1 MDYFIQQGYPD
12 AAQKFAQEANVD
24 FKADDTL
31 MDERVSIREAI
42 YQGDIE
48 RAIDEINSIDVQVG
62 FHSFLR
68 RRYELHDDP
77 GFSCTTHSLR
87 VLMIA
92 NTNFSP
98 QSDLFWSFLIV

>member
-24 FKADDTL
+24 FKADDAL

-62 FHSFLR
+62 FLSSWEDVTNYMMILVFHAPLIAF
-68 RRYELHDDP
+68 
-77 GFSCTTHSLR
+77 GF
-87 VLMIA
+87 
-92 NTNFSP
+92 
-98 QSDLFWSFLIV
+98 